1 MDEPLDTGAASEAL
15 LSYLEDRR
23 YEGPELTADGCFTGA
38 AGGSACGD
46 LVRISIRIVG
56 SLVSEVSV
64 ASHGCGPTRA
74 ATAAAAELVVDQPVL
89 VAAAI
94 GESAIAD
101 RLGGLSTSHSHASL
115 LAADALGRA
124 LSAAASSGIDLA
136 SPPDSG
142 SRTLV
147 ALSGGVDSTAA
158 ALLERQ
164 AGREV
169 AAVTVK
175 LWADPATDGTRS
187 CCSPEAVLEAR
198 RLAHALGL
206 PHLTLDLRER
216 FRGEVV
222 GPFSR
227 DHAAGLTP
235 NPCVLCNGDV
245 RIDEMAALASR
256 IGADRLATGHY
267 ARLVD
272 DGDGPLLSRPADEAK
287 DQTHMLSGLRPST
300 LARLHFP
307 LAESTKPEARRLV
320 AEAGLE
326 RTASGPESQDL
337 CFLAGTDK
345 LEFLRTHAGLD
356 PREGEIVDSR
366 GRVLGKHRG
375 HQGFTVGQRRG
386 LGLGGGTPLYVTEV
400 DPVRNRVVVGP
411 RSELERSEVR
421 LVGVRLHRPAAR
433 IDSVRLRHHQAP
445 IACSASDE
453 DGELRLDLSR
463 PATGVAPGQTA
474 SLLDGGMVLGH
485 GTIATA

>member
-1 MDEPLDTGAASEAL
+1 MDESLETGAPGEAL
-15 LSYLEDRR
+15 LAYLEDRR
-23 YEGPELTADGCFTGA
+23 HEGPELTATGCFTGA
-38 AGGSACGD
+38 AGGTACGD
-46 LVRISIRIVG
+46 LVRISIRVADSRIA
-56 SLVSEVSV
+56 EVTS
-64 ASHGCGPTRA
+64 ASDGCAPTRA
-74 ATAAAAELVVDQPVL
+74 ATAAVAEMVLDQPVL
-89 VAAAI
+89 VAAGI
-94 GESAIAD
+94 GEDAIAE
-101 RLGGLSTSHSHASL
+101 RLGGLSSTHSHASL

-124 LSAAASSGIDLA
+124 LSAAASSGIELA
-136 SPPDSG
+136 SPPPSG

-198 RLAHALGL
+198 RLAHALGV

-222 GPFSR
+222 EPFGR

-245 RIDEMAALASR
+245 RIDEMAALATR
-256 IGADRLATGHY
+256 IGAERLATGHY

-272 DGDGPLLSRPADEAK
+272 DGEGPLLSRPADEAK

-307 LAESTKPEARRLV
+307 LGESTKPEARRLV

-326 RTASGPESQDL
+326 RTAEGPESQDL

-345 LEFLRTHAGLD
+345 LEFLRNHASLG

-366 GRVLGKHRG
+366 GRVLGRHPG
-375 HQGFTVGQRRG
+375 YHGFTIGQRRG
-386 LGLGGGTPLYVTEV
+386 LGLGGGTPLYVTKV

-411 RSELERSEVR
+411 RAELERSEVR
-421 LVGVRLHRPAAR
+421 LVDVRLHRPATR
-433 IDSVRLRHHQAP
+433 VDSVRLRHHQAP
-445 IACSASDE
+445 IGCSASGE
-453 DGELRLDLSR
+453 GGELRLDLSR

-474 SLLDGGMVLGH
+474 SLLDGSMVLGH